1 MTRDL
6 VERFRDFRV
15 MQDGTVWA
23 TDWEGSRRFVGCF
36 EHRGK
41 VWVALAPR
49 GGHVIH
55 EAPTR
60 RAVVAWIKA
69 IPCAVA

>member
-1 MTRDL
+1 MSGIR
-6 VERFRDFRV
+6 EFHA

-23 TDWEGSRRFVGCF
+23 TDWAGGQRYVGCF

-60 RAVVAWIKA
+60 REVVAWIKA
-69 IPCAVA
+69 NPWEVA